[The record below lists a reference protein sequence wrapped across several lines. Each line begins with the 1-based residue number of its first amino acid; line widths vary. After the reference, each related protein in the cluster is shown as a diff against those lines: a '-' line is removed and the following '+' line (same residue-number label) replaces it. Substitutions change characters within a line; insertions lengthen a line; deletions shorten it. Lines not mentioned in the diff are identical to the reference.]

1 MVTSSTCGTKKK
13 VTKAN
18 STEFPTSFTQQLPT
32 QSPSIK
38 AVTFLIVPDKCV
50 NHRLV
55 NGNVLKSQG
64 VKSDIVYNTYVYE
77 TWKNGVEGPI
87 RKVGLGTQT

>member
-1 MVTSSTCGTKKK
+1 M
-13 VTKAN
+13 
-18 STEFPTSFTQQLPT
+18 
-32 QSPSIK
+32 
-38 AVTFLIVPDKCV
+38 

>member
-1 MVTSSTCGTKKK
+1 MVTSSACGTKKK
-13 VTKAN
+13 SQKQTA
-18 STEFPTSFTQQLPT
+18 EFPTSFTQQLPT
-32 QSPSIK
+32 RSPSITV
-38 AVTFLIVPDKCV
+38 VTFLIVPDKCV